1 MEKNIITFNRGVP
14 PTESFQAEW
23 LIECA
28 SEALREDG
36 AAILQ
41 YGSPAGYTPLVE
53 WLTDRFQVENEQVI
67 IGQGSL
73 QLLDMLVNSHTGS
86 DVNIFVEQPTYDRPM
101 TIFNRAGA
109 NIIGFPLINGRL
121 QMDEI
126 ERMISDG
133 TSPDYFYLIPDFQN
147 PSGAVMPLADRNKI
161 TDLAKDYKFT
171 LIEDATYRELRYSG
185 EPLPSLF
192 ELMPEHT
199 IHMSSFSKL
208 ISPGL
213 RVGYM
218 VGNVEKIQRLQKY
231 AQNTYI
237 SSTFLSQAA
246 VYQFIQK
253 GMLTRQI
260 EFLKGLYSRRLS
272 VLLSSLKTH
281 LSHAA
286 DWIEPDGGFFV
297 GVYLK
302 DGFQLAPLDECRQAG
317 LGLFNNTKFF
327 LKGGGNFIR
336 LPFCTL
342 NDAELVEGINRLKG
356 LVTVSSG

>member
-1 MEKNIITFNRGVP
+1 MKKNVITFNRGVP
-14 PTESFQAEW
+14 PTESFQTEW
-23 LIECA
+23 LIECV
-28 SEALREDG
+28 SEVLREDG

-41 YGSPAGYTPLVE
+41 YGSPAGYAPLVE
-53 WLTDRFQVENEQVI
+53 WLADKFQVENEQVI

-73 QLLDMLVNSHTGS
+73 QLLDILVKSHTGS
-86 DVNIFVEQPTYDRPM
+86 GVSIFVEQPTYDRPL
-101 TIFNRAGA
+101 TIFNRADA
-109 NIIGFPLINGRL
+109 DTKGFSLINGRL
-121 QMDEI
+121 RMDEI

-133 TSPDYFYLIPDFQN
+133 TAPDYFYLIPDFQN
-147 PSGAVMPLADRNKI
+147 PSGAVMPLADRKKI
-161 TDLAKDYKFT
+161 TDLAKKYKFT
-171 LIEDATYRELRYSG
+171 LVEDATYRELRYSG
-185 EPLPSLF
+185 KTLPSLF
-192 ELMPEHT
+192 ELMPEYT
-199 IHMSSFSKL
+199 IYMSSFSKL
-208 ISPGL
+208 VSPGL

-231 AQNTYI
+231 ANNTYI

-246 VYQFIQK
+246 VYKFIQN

-297 GVYLK
+297 GLYLK

-317 LGLFNNTKFF
+317 LGLFDNTKFF

-336 LPFCTL
+336 LPFCSL
-342 NDAELVEGINRLKG
+342 SEAEIVEGINRLTG
-356 LVTVSSG
+356 LVSASSE